1 MGLAGYYRRLVQD
14 FATIA
19 APLTELTRA
28 FAPNK
33 VHWEQPHEKTF
44 LKLKCCLTSNPV
56 LRNPDFFKTFVL
68 QTDASNVGIGSVL
81 SQVDDSGEEHPV
93 AYASRKLLPRET
105 RYAAVEKE
113 CLAVVESIR
122 SFRVYLEGRHFEVQT
137 DHRSL
142 QYLHRLRDSNG
153 RLSRWSLYLQPFD
166 FSITHRSGHRN
177 GKVDGLSRE
186 FCPDN
191 VTMATEPSKGG
202 EVSGSY
208 TP

>member
-1 MGLAGYYRRLVQD
+1 MV
-14 FATIA
+14 
-19 APLTELTRA
+19 
-28 FAPNK
+28 N
-33 VHWEQPHEKTF
+33 WEQSHEQAF
-44 LKLKCCLTSNPV
+44 LELKRCLTSSPV
-56 LRNPDFFKTFVL
+56 LRNPDFSKTFVL

-113 CLAVVESIR
+113 CLAVVEGIR
-122 SFRVYLEGRHFEVQT
+122 SFRAYLEGRHFEVQT
-137 DHRSL
+137 DHRFL

-177 GKVDGLSRE
+177 GNADGLSRE

-191 VTMATEPSKGG
+191 VANDHSILEGG
-202 EVSGSY
+202 GGVRELA
-208 TP
+208 P